1 MKQAPHIWFNTM
13 SKVLTDC
20 GYKQSLLEPCLFY
33 RTNLLLVVYVDDILI
48 AGKDQATINQAK
60 EVLKLKFVMK
70 DLGHPDVFLGIN
82 IKESSN
88 GVKISLHNFITK
100 IENDYQITKEK
111 IIPTPL
117 VKGFNASETTT
128 RELTEDEHLKYRS
141 IVGVL
146 LFVANTVR
154 LDISFATSLLSPYL
168 VTPRIF
174 HLKAAYRVLQYLV
187 QTKDFGIEYSPN
199 GQTVDY
205 KDFRYLDKT
214 KSVKIDDYGAQSE
227 FFVTVLSDSDYAAD
241 LRDRHS
247 QSGSCTYLNNNLI
260 SWSSRKQTC
269 VSLSSTESEYL
280 AMAISSKS

>member
-1 MKQAPHIWFNTM
+1 MDAYAPVMRFDTLRFVLAVASIKNWSIAQLDAKNAFLNGAIDYDVHFQPPKGCNIPTGSCWKLKRGLYGLKQAPHIWFNTM

-88 GVKISLHNFITK
+88 GVKISLNNFISK
-100 IENDYQITKEK
+100 IENDYEIKKEK
-111 IIPTPL
+111 ILPTPL

-146 LFVANTVR
+146 LFVANTV
-154 LDISFATSLLSPYL
+154 
-168 VTPRIF
+168 
-174 HLKAAYRVLQYLV
+174 
-187 QTKDFGIEYSPN
+187 
-199 GQTVDY
+199 
-205 KDFRYLDKT
+205 
-214 KSVKIDDYGAQSE
+214 
-227 FFVTVLSDSDYAAD
+227 
-241 LRDRHS
+241 
-247 QSGSCTYLNNNLI
+247 
-260 SWSSRKQTC
+260 
-269 VSLSSTESEYL
+269 
-280 AMAISSKS
+280 